1 MNNLAIYRT
10 KLRYTYTA
18 FVRTMHH
25 NLFLIIGFYGLLLTL
40 IACILTP
47 WLASNIDQL
56 YPLKRF
62 LMPAWFEQGDINHIL
77 GIDNT
82 GKDIFKR
89 LLWAL
94 QTSLA
99 ITLLITLYVIL
110 IGTVM
115 SLWTVFCRPAA
126 HIVLLSIQT
135 ITAIPPLLMMMI
147 LSLFSGNTLNNLM
160 MVVGVSLLP
169 RFIYNL
175 YNMVN
180 NELKKTYIIA
190 LRLDGLS
197 IMNIMRYSVFP
208 NILANFVSEC
218 IAIFT
223 TCLLALTTL
232 TFLNFG
238 IESDYN
244 ELGVMMREMIAIM
257 PINQWAFIAP
267 GLAILCVIL
276 LLNFFDYGLQQARS
290 YRD

>member
-1 MNNLAIYRT
+1 MNSLAMYRI
-10 KLRYTYTA
+10 KLVNIWRS
-18 FVRTMHH
+18 FVRTIHH
-25 NLFLIIGFYGLLLTL
+25 NIFLIIGFYGLLLTL

-47 WLASNIDQL
+47 WLAANVDQL

-77 GIDNT
+77 GIDDT

-89 LLWAL
+89 LLWAM
-94 QTSLA
+94 QTSLS
-99 ITLLITLYVIL
+99 ITLIITLFVISL
-110 IGTVM
+110 GTAI
-115 SLWTVFCRPAA
+115 SLWTIFYKPIT
-126 HIVLLSIQT
+126 HIILLCTQT
-135 ITAIPPLLMMMI
+135 ITTIPPLLLMII

-160 MVVGVSLLP
+160 LVVGVSLLP
-169 RFIYNL
+169 RFIYNF
-175 YNMVN
+175 YNMLN

-197 IMNIMRYSVFP
+197 TINIMRYSVLP
-208 NILANFVSEC
+208 NILASFISEC
-218 IAIFT
+218 ITIFT
-223 TCLLALTTL
+223 SALLALTTL
-232 TFLNFG
+232 TFLSFG

-244 ELGVMMREMIAIM
+244 ELGVMMREMINIM

-267 GLAILCVIL
+267 GLAILSVIV